1 MSLTFHA
8 PLLRA
13 VAERLHLPTVL
24 TIARA
29 AGVIGV
35 WRVTVHYCDGRHPDS
50 VTTLIRRTG
59 GGTTLER
66 RSQRLDDRPIVR
78 PMSDAR
84 WETFTR
90 ALTGLRFDSLADQ
103 PDLPVYDT
111 TDLWLIERAA
121 GIFVHSVIVAPD
133 RADAVW
139 QQTGRESWARLV
151 SAVRNGLPEAVTPQE
166 SA

>member
-8 PLLRA
+8 PLLRS
-13 VAERLHLPTVL
+13 VAGRLHLPTVITL
-24 TIARA
+24 ARA

-35 WRVTVHYCDGRHPDS
+35 WRITVHYYDGRHPDS
-50 VTTLIRRTG
+50 VATLIRRMG
-59 GGTTLER
+59 SMTTLER
-66 RSQRLDDRPIVR
+66 RSERPDDRPVVR
-78 PMSDAR
+78 TLSDAR
-84 WETFTR
+84 WETFNR
-90 ALTGLRFDSLADQ
+90 ALVSLRFDSLTDQ

-111 TDLWLIERAA
+111 TDLWLVERAA

-133 RADAVW
+133 LADTVW
-139 QQTGRESWARLV
+139 RTTGRESWARLV